1 MHDQIKQL
9 NNILD
14 GIEVEAQTVEAK
26 TKQHKFI
33 QQQTRVE
40 DKVTLEVKAKRVL
53 HIVPHS
59 HTDDLSS
66 NKDLQKQLSES
77 TPESEL
83 YTKGSPAGFMG
94 SVDDILNSTM
104 LELYADGNKTF
115 TFGDLKY
122 FKKWYDKL
130 SPTDKADVKVV
141 VQNGQLDLVNGGWMP
156 VDEAL
161 TQYDSLLDSF

>member
-1 MHDQIKQL
+1 
-9 NNILD
+9 
-14 GIEVEAQTVEAK
+14 
-26 TKQHKFI
+26 
-33 QQQTRVE
+33 
-40 DKVTLEVKAKRVL
+40 
-53 HIVPHS
+53 
-59 HTDDLSS
+59 
-66 NKDLQKQLSES
+66 
-77 TPESEL
+77 
-83 YTKGSPAGFMG
+83 MG

-130 SPTDKADVKVV
+130 SPSDKADVKVV